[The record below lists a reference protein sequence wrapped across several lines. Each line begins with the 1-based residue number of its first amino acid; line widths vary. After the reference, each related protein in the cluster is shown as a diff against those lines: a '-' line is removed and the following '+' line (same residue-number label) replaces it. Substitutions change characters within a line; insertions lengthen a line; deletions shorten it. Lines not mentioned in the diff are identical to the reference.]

1 VSGHLPP
8 GTAVHIE
15 ILCSRPCI
23 GQTRVNIRRMQGTVL
38 GPVAF
43 EPGMTRV
50 RVNGVAVRL
59 LNEYLTPVKHDRNI
73 ASR

>member
-1 VSGHLPP
+1 MSERLEP
-8 GTAVHIE
+8 GTAVRIE
-15 ILCSRPCI
+15 ILCSRPRI
-23 GQTRVNIRRMQGTVL
+23 GQTSVRVRRAQGTVL

-59 LNEYLTPVKHDRNI
+59 LSEYLTPAEEERCTP
-73 ASR
+73 